1 MQYFQ
6 CHYLEVTSQ
15 DLGAFTRGID
25 SPQLQLLCR
34 SSDTSI
40 PLDDIQWT
48 SRLDTSLSIPNP
60 FIVST
65 LSSGIRYL
73 KCNRGN
79 TPFNYAILVQGNSK
93 HISNEIYF
101 ERYIL
106 VNSIFTYRTSYP
118 NYYRYIQYKLYTA
131 TS

>member
-6 CHYLEVTSQ
+6 YYYLEATSP
-15 DLGAFTRGID
+15 DIKVFTRGID
-25 SPQLQLLCR
+25 SPLLQLLCR

-65 LSSGIRYL
+65 LSNGNHVLR
-73 KCNRGN
+73 CNRGSD
-79 TPFNYAILVQGNSK
+79 TSFNYIIYVQGNSK
-93 HISNEIYF
+93 RNIYV
-101 ERYIL
+101 YL
-106 VNSIFTYRTSYP
+106 
-118 NYYRYIQYKLYTA
+118 KYTC
-131 TS
+131 